1 MTPLEQAQYLTTMIG
16 MGYYSVKPIRN
27 QEYWVGLFDFL
38 FTTAIIV
45 GKMGDTLN
53 IYDRWCYHS
62 REDAQKALDNWNGI
76 DEPEGWHRHPSSGRR
91 RQNGL
96 EIVYP

>member
-1 MTPLEQAQYLTTMIG
+1 MTPLQQAGYLTTMMG
-16 MGYYSVKPIRN
+16 MGYFSIKPIRN
-27 QEYWVGLFDFL
+27 GEYWAGLYIFM

-45 GKMGDTLN
+45 GKMGDE
-53 IYDRWCYHS
+53 YSVEDRWCYHN

-76 DEPEGWHRHPSSGRR
+76 GEPDGWHRHPYTGRR

-96 EIVYP
+96 ETVDL

>member
-1 MTPLEQAQYLTTMIG
+1 MTPLDQAKYLTTMIG
-16 MGYYSVKPIRN
+16 MGYYSIKPIRDN
-27 QEYWVGLFDFL
+27 EYWTGLMNL
-38 FTTAIIV
+38 MFTTAIMV
-45 GKMGDTLN
+45 GKMGDEIS

-76 DEPEGWHRHPSSGRR
+76 GEPDGWHRHPQSGRR

-96 EIVYP
+96 ETIDF